1 MPSAPALLSA
11 HAVTQQEDDTMSDH
25 GRTSRRQFL
34 RTLAASG
41 AIAASD
47 LAWWKE
53 PLLATRKAYGA
64 APVRFQFSVP
74 EPKRNALVES
84 LVQRFNQSQKDFEVK
99 VEFVPQAQA
108 RQKLIT
114 SISAGSPPD
123 CCQVWDNWVGE
134 FEGMQ
139 AVEDLTGRV
148 KDWSHYKDVLPIAW
162 ETVTVKGKILSFPWV
177 VTNDA
182 VYYRTDRLKEYGL
195 KAPADDWTWDDF
207 LTLAKGFTKPDKNQ
221 YGFGMRGQGT
231 WAVLYATEFMYA
243 NGAQVLKDGKVVINS
258 KEAVEALDWYLDL
271 IRKHKVTPTSVP
283 TDGWRQIVEGFGRGI
298 TNTYVHNSGSSEEQK
313 WVVGP
318 QNFGTVPLPQG
329 PGKKRASF
337 YFSETLTAFKGGK
350 NREGAWRFMS
360 FLMEDEPHAMYCK
373 TLGLLPSR
381 KTIADRPEFAK
392 DPALAGFIKSFPF
405 SIVSPYLAY
414 AGWGGKLDSEGVPLF
429 QQALVGKLSAKD
441 CLDKFAEVLTKNMA

>member
-1 MPSAPALLSA
+1 MDVRSEQWRL
-11 HAVTQQEDDTMSDH
+11 
-25 GRTSRRQFL
+25 SRRQFL

-41 AIAASD
+41 AIAAAD
-47 LAWWKE
+47 LAWWEE
-53 PLLATRKAYGA
+53 PLLSTRKAYGA

-114 SISAGSPPD
+114 GITAGNPPD

-134 FEGMQ
+134 FEGMG

-148 KDWSHYKDVLPIAW
+148 KDWKHYKDVLPLAW
-162 ETVTVKGKILSFPWV
+162 ETVTVKGKVLSFPWV
-177 VTNDA
+177 VTNDG

-195 KAPADDWTWDDF
+195 PAPKEDWTWDEF

-243 NGAQVLKDGKVVINS
+243 NGAQVLKDGKVAINS
-258 KEAVEALDWYLDL
+258 KEAAEALDWYLDL
-271 IRKHKVTPTSVP
+271 FRKVKVCPPSVP
-283 TDGWRQIVEGFGRGI
+283 TDGWRGIVEGFGRGV
-298 TNTYVHNSGSSEEQK
+298 TNMYIHNSGSSEEQK
-313 WVVGP
+313 DFVKAE
-318 QNFGTVPLPQG
+318 NFATLPLPLG
-329 PGKKRASF
+329 PAKKRASF

-350 NREGAWRFMS
+350 SREGAWKFMS
-360 FLMEDEPHAMYCK
+360 FLMDDEPHFMYSK
-373 TLGLLPSR
+373 TLGLLPAR

-392 DPALAGFIKSFPF
+392 DPALAGFVKSFPF
-405 SIVSPYLAY
+405 SIVSPYLAH
-414 AGWGGKLDSEGVPLF
+414 AGWGGKIDSEGVPLF
-429 QQALVGKLSAKD
+429 QQALVGKLSAKEF
-441 CLDKFAEVLTKNMA
+441 LDKFAEVLTKNMA